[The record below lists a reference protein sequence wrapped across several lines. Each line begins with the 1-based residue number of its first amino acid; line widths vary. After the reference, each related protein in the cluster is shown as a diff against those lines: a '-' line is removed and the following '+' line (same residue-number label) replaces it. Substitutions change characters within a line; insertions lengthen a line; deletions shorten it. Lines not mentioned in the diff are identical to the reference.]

1 MGKRRAFTLIEL
13 LVVIAIIAL
22 LMAILMPALQRAR
35 ALAKRVK
42 CLSNLKDLTLAWNM
56 YVDESDDKMVNGD
69 AFDDNGAE
77 PVIPYAADGKH
88 PGEQPWVGHQQNE
101 IMIQEGALFPYT
113 KNVKVYRCGTALPG
127 EERNYTIAT
136 PLNGW
141 WQLAPGAS
149 SKLWVKNRSLVR
161 QPHGRIVFVCQGQ
174 TNRGSWDVPYKSPK
188 WNDNASLNMRPPV
201 RHGKGGCFSYADGH
215 SQLFNWSE
223 ETYRIGRG
231 EIVSTQ
237 PTTPEGMEDL
247 RNVMRGIW
255 GKY

>member
-88 PGEQPWVGHQQNE
+88 PGEQPWVGH
-101 IMIQEGALFPYT
+101 
-113 KNVKVYRCGTALPG
+113 
-127 EERNYTIAT
+127 
-136 PLNGW
+136 
-141 WQLAPGAS
+141 
-149 SKLWVKNRSLVR
+149 
-161 QPHGRIVFVCQGQ
+161 
-174 TNRGSWDVPYKSPK
+174 RGSSPSPR
-188 WNDNASLNMRPPV
+188 A
-201 RHGKGGCFSYADGH
+201 
-215 SQLFNWSE
+215 
-223 ETYRIGRG
+223 
-231 EIVSTQ
+231 
-237 PTTPEGMEDL
+237 
-247 RNVMRGIW
+247 
-255 GKY
+255 